1 MSPTN
6 AMVIAESSGTVV
18 LDSETALEL
27 HADKTKMHAKS
38 AARFTLSI

>member
-1 MSPTN
+1 MLI
-6 AMVIAESSGTVV
+6 VVSSETAV